1 MKATLYPLCH
11 LFDGSS
17 LGQPRGALDKNVAVG
32 QQGEHQFVDQVLLAN
47 NLLPQPS
54 FQLREELIIHRS
66 GLFLQLSQKWR
77 HF

>member
-1 MKATLYPLCH
+1 MKTAFYPLCH
-11 LFDGSS
+11 LFDGSG
-17 LGQPRGALDKNVAVG
+17 LGQPRGALDKNVTIG
-32 QQGEHQFVDQVLLAN
+32 QQGKHQFVDQVLLAN
-47 NLLPQPS
+47 NLLSQPS

>member
-1 MKATLYPLCH
+1 MKTAVYSLCH
-11 LFDGSS
+11 LFDRSG
-17 LGQPRGALDKNVAVG
+17 LGQPRGAFDKNVAIG
-32 QQGEHQFVDQVLLAN
+32 QQGEHQFVDQVSLAN
-47 NLLPQPS
+47 DLLSQPS